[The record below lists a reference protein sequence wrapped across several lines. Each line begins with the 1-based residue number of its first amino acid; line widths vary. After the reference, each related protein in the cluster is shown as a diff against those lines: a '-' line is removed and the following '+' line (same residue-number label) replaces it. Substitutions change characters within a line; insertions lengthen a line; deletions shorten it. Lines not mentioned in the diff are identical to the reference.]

1 MSTYEDLSN
10 SKWKGRVL
18 MRSSENIYN
27 QSLLSSIIIHNGEDY
42 AKKWALS
49 IVNNM
54 ARTPKGNDKDQ
65 IKAIS
70 SGIGD
75 VAVVNSYYVGKL
87 INSNLKEERNSVN
100 LVSLLFP
107 NQNNRG
113 SHVNISGVGL
123 SLHSPNKKNGIKLM
137 KFLLANEAQGLFSRS
152 NFEYPVKSD
161 IKWDPLLESWGFF
174 KLDSVDL
181 SLIGKYNKKAVKI
194 FDEVGWK

>member
-1 MSTYEDLSN
+1 
-10 SKWKGRVL
+10 
-18 MRSSENIYN
+18 
-27 QSLLSSIIIHNGEDY
+27 
-42 AKKWALS
+42 
-49 IVNNM
+49 M
-54 ARTPKGNDKDQ
+54 ARIPKGNDKDQ

-161 IKWDPLLESWGFF
+161 IK
-174 KLDSVDL
+174 
-181 SLIGKYNKKAVKI
+181 
-194 FDEVGWK
+194 